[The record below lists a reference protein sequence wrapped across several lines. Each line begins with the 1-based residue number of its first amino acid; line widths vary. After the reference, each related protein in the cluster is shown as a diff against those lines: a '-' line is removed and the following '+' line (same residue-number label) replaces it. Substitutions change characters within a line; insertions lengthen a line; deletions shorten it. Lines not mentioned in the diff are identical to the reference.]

1 MGRNWSLT
9 IFIIY
14 VFFRNY
20 HFFEKLVRDLNSNIG
35 VGRHCSGGVPKG
47 SSAEGHNRSR
57 PSSSPNSEHHH
68 RHQDRIR
75 NSQSERCTPKIPA
88 DSPTVGCALFGLTNL
103 KSFSETLNYTDINY
117 CSLAGAWS
125 LVDTPEF
132 AVQITNK
139 GGLSPLPRDITA
151 TTLVSFAKINKMFFL
166 IINSVSKLCKRGC
179 T

>member
-1 MGRNWSLT
+1 M
-9 IFIIY
+9 IFHVY
-14 VFFRNY
+14 RNY
-20 HFFEKLVRDLNSNIG
+20 HFFEKLVKDLNSNIG

-47 SSAEGHNRSR
+47 SSSESGNRSR
-57 PSSSPNSEHHH
+57 PSSRSGTDHPH
-68 RHQDRIR
+68 RHHTGGSTRRSGQSDR
-75 NSQSERCTPKIPA
+75 CAPKVPA

-103 KSFSETLNYTDINY
+103 KSFAETLNFTDINY

-151 TTLVSFAKINKMFFL
+151 TTLVFNTTLKLVKSFLQTALHKNGA
-166 IINSVSKLCKRGC
+166 RY
-179 T
+179 

>member
-1 MGRNWSLT
+1 MC
-9 IFIIY
+9 
-14 VFFRNY
+14 FFHRNY

-57 PSSSPNSEHHH
+57 PSSRPSEGDHHH
-68 RHQDRIR
+68 RRHDRIR
-75 NSQSERCTPKIPA
+75 NSQNERCTPKIPA

-151 TTLVSFAKINKMFFL
+151 TTLVSCFFCKMQHARML
-166 IINSVSKLCKRGC
+166 VSL
-179 T
+179 

>member
-1 MGRNWSLT
+1 MKKTSRRCRGDL
-9 IFIIY
+9 
-14 VFFRNY
+14 NY
-20 HFFEKLVRDLNSNIG
+20 HFFEKLVKDLNSNIG

-47 SSAEGHNRSR
+47 SSAEVQNRSR
-57 PSSSPNSEHHH
+57 PSSRPEGDHPHRHRPNS
-68 RHQDRIR
+68 RRAGGPQNDRC
-75 NSQSERCTPKIPA
+75 SPKIPA

-151 TTLVSFAKINKMFFL
+151 TTLVSSTFHLNFIFLKFTKKID
-166 IINSVSKLCKRGC
+166 VEC
-179 T
+179 